1 MKKIIIDQN
10 LKGKELFKF
19 LVENK
24 DALIAQKKSIMKF
37 CDAIAFNPSFY
48 DLKDATA
55 TKLDN
60 ASQLPPDATKIRVK
74 VVANTSMWCDSHMDV
89 LLRDSA
95 TKSIKDRK
103 GMIPHLKNHEYKIES
118 QIGDVAGI
126 YYEEISLMELGL
138 NKTGTAQA
146 LCFETDIRKDYDEKV
161 FMFYKN
167 GRVNQHSIG
176 LQYVKLGLAINDD
189 EDVAHYDLWT
199 KHIDQVINKEVC
211 EERGYFWVV
220 AEYKLLENSAVLFG
234 SNILTPTLD
243 MKSSTEIEPFN
254 DTQDQ
259 PQKDKGFNLIE
270 AIQLTNFFN

>member
-1 MKKIIIDQN
+1 MKKIIIDHN
-10 LKGKELFKF
+10 MKGKELFNF
-19 LVENK
+19 LVANK
-24 DALIAQKKSIMKF
+24 DALIAQKKSMMKY
-37 CDAIAFNPSFY
+37 CDAVAFNPSFY
-48 DLKDATA
+48 DLKDSTA
-55 TKLDN
+55 TKLDSPTQLDQN
-60 ASQLPPDATKIRVK
+60 ASKIRVK

-95 TKSIKDRK
+95 AKSIKDRK
-103 GMIPHLKNHEYKIES
+103 GRIPHLKNHEYKIES

-167 GRVNQHSIG
+167 GKVNQHSIG
-176 LQYVKLGLAINDD
+176 LQYVKIGLAINDE
-189 EDVAHYDLWT
+189 EDVAHYDLWQ
-199 KHIDQVINKEVC
+199 KHINQVINKDQC

-243 MKSSTEIEPFN
+243 MKSSTTIEPSNDTQEKPQKDEPFN
-254 DTQDQ
+254 VM
-259 PQKDKGFNLIE
+259 E
-270 AIQLTNFFN
+270 AINQTKFFN